1 MAQLV
6 EQLIR
11 NQQVAGSSPAT
22 SSSKNLA
29 SARFFALS
37 WTIISKKQPNCK
49 YSVHFDRKA
58 GEKMTFSMG
67 EIKKLCKERGYTFRA
82 ASLFGISKND
92 SGTCDFFVET
102 ADTVYAVKV
111 LTLGEDAERV
121 YFQNVGGYITVKGA
135 SGETDYL
142 WNKPDFAA
150 KASGIKPAVGILLLD
165 RDAAA
170 TELSKNRVVT
180 VTPGAMAFGCRVHTP
195 SSFAKLLG

>member
-1 MAQLV
+1 
-6 EQLIR
+6 
-11 NQQVAGSSPAT
+11 
-22 SSSKNLA
+22 
-29 SARFFALS
+29 
-37 WTIISKKQPNCK
+37 
-49 YSVHFDRKA
+49 
-58 GEKMTFSMG
+58 MTFSMG

-92 SGTCDFFVET
+92 SGKCDFFVET